1 MKLLLTKPFV
11 EKIDTLYVNLRTAI
25 NLNVAMEDSVKE
37 ADFYRSVPKDVV
49 KGLLK
54 VSNKLQKISKKLKRQ
69 SKFK

>member
-11 EKIDTLYVNLRTAI
+11 EKIDTLYLNLKTAI
-25 NLNVAMEDSVKE
+25 NLNVAMEDSVKD

-49 KGLLK
+49 KDLLK